1 MPRRRPLA
9 AAAVELFLA
18 FCSGFFTQ
26 FVVSA
31 SISIAKCVASAV
43 LDIWGKKKRKK
54 KVLYRFKDFL
64 SDAIF
69 EMYRESQICL
79 SCFSVRT

>member
-18 FCSGFFTQ
+18 FCSGFFTLS
-26 FVVSA
+26 VVSA

-43 LDIWGKKKRKK
+43 LDIWGKKKEK